1 MIIQKLFIFIV
12 LCSTTVC
19 SAQTKIIAHKSHSGS
34 SKHFSK
40 LYKKKGVNAIN
51 GNFGE
56 VGSRNIILLDTVVAV
71 NDSITVL
78 KLRKSNVCYPI
89 PGIPDYKEL
98 DDSDFE
104 SKTDTL
110 VNNPIWN
117 KSNTETFIRN
127 SKRSQSELRIWF
139 YNPFSEVVMV
149 GFKKD

>member
-1 MIIQKLFIFIV
+1 MKTFLIFTLISFSSV
-12 LCSTTVC
+12 VFS
-19 SAQTKIIAHKSHSGS
+19 QTKIIAHKSHSGS

-40 LYKKKGVNAIN
+40 LYKKKGDNTTN
-51 GNFGE
+51 GNFGLI
-56 VGSRNIILLDTVVAV
+56 GNKNIVLLDTVVAV
-71 NDSITVL
+71 NDSITLL
-78 KLRKSNVCYPI
+78 KIRESNVCYPI
-89 PGIPDYKEL
+89 DRIPDYYKEL

-117 KSNTETFIRN
+117 KGNTETFIRN